1 MLASYVLARAI
12 GTFNT
17 TIAICVVSLP
27 DSDYKPVA
35 QAIGKLR
42 QFSMRL

>member
-1 MLASYVLARAI
+1 MLANYVLARAI
-12 GTFNT
+12 ASFNT
-17 TIAICVVSLP
+17 NSAIGVISLP